1 MQRSVKD
8 VLSGLVFLGF
18 GLAFAVGATT
28 YNIGSPARMGPGFY
42 PLLVGV
48 ILVILGVVIVVRSG
62 READAEPLTAP
73 AWRAGAFILGAV
85 LIFGLTA
92 RGLGLVPSI
101 FITAALSSLASHR
114 TTIPVALGYGL
125 LLTALSVAIFV
136 VALRLNLQLLG
147 PWIPRF

>member
-8 VLSGLVFLGF
+8 ILSGSVFVGF
-18 GLAFAVGATT
+18 GLAFALGASSYT
-28 YNIGSPARMGPGFY
+28 IGSAARMGPGFY
-42 PLLVGV
+42 PLIVGSLLVV
-48 ILVILGVVIVVRSG
+48 LGVFIVVRSG
-62 READAEPLTAP
+62 RESDAEPLTTP
-73 AWRAGAFILGAV
+73 AWRALAFIIGAV
-85 LIFGLTA
+85 MIFGLTA

-101 FITAALSSLASHR
+101 FITSSLSALASQRTTVPAAL
-114 TTIPVALGYGL
+114 GFGL